1 VIVRG
6 TTKADANGKVGL
18 ATRFDDSA
26 GRYVVKLDDGRLL
39 RLKPQNLL
47 EATPQAEAQALA
59 VALAPASR
67 PPAPHP
73 PGTRPTFLGGGSSG
87 GGGKSSRNG
96 NSRPSFGRS
105 LSALGLRTASANNV
119 APSDP
124 GNASG
129 GTNEPANASGR
140 PSPRAAG
147 AEGIGS
153 RLAMFERGSAQ
164 EARAKQAPRRVRNTR
179 RCLAVLVCA
188 FSITPCRFSHRHRS
202 FYCRSQSLILC
213 MHINLSLWRSFF

>member
-47 EATPQAEAQALA
+47 EATPHAEAQALA

-67 PPAPHP
+67 APAPPHP
-73 PGTRPTFLGGGSSG
+73 PGTRPTFLGGSS
-87 GGGKSSRNG
+87 GGGKSSRN
-96 NSRPSFGRS
+96 SRPGFGRS

-119 APSDP
+119 APSDAGNPSGSTKEP
-124 GNASG
+124 GN
-129 GTNEPANASGR
+129 TSGR
-140 PSPRAAG
+140 PSPRATG

-164 EARAKQAPRRVRNTR
+164 EAGTRAKQAPRRVRNTR
-179 RCLAVLVCA
+179 RCLAVLVRA
-188 FSITPCRFSHRHRS
+188 FSLTPCRFSHRHRS
-202 FYCRSQSLILC
+202 FSVARKLLFYVCT
-213 MHINLSLWRSFF
+213 